1 MLRVQ
6 GFGFR
11 VVMTG
16 TRRLV
21 AAEPNRA
28 SIVQTLTAQVAI
40 QLILQQTAN
49 KVGLLEESA
58 TEKSL
63 GIIGTLILI
72 PGYLHVYPRPHLNPA
87 APQNA
92 QKPMNTQKPLWEFP
106 NIGDPNIVP

>member
-40 QLILQQTAN
+40 QLILQQTDN

-72 PGYLHVYPRPHLNPA
+72 PPRLTPPSPKPCCAPERPKAHEHLKTLVGVSEYRGP
-87 APQNA
+87 
-92 QKPMNTQKPLWEFP
+92 
-106 NIGDPNIVP
+106 